1 MKKLLIFILLIL
13 VAFPAAAQRK
23 KSKPKNS
30 HTKGTLDLYWGYNLS
45 AYTKSDLRLIGDGYD
60 FTLNKVVAD
69 DRPEKFS
76 SVYVDPSRLTVPQFN
91 FRVGYNFWHNYNLSL
106 GYDHMKYVI
115 RNRQQVSMNG
125 RIDPGVDALWAGEYN
140 GENVTLNNSH
150 FHYENSDGLNYI
162 RLQISRV
169 DLWYRTKK
177 NGWFALSSLAGVS
190 SGMIL
195 SFNDFNFGGEFTRR
209 TISVSGYG
217 ISGHLGIRLEFWKH
231 LFVQTNLAGGF
242 MHQTRVKTRPTGTDH
257 AKQKFGYIASETAV
271 GFLFYI
277 RPTND
282 CNSCPHW

>member
-1 MKKLLIFILLIL
+1 MKKLLILILLL
-13 VAFPAAAQRK
+13 VIALPVGAQTK
-23 KSKPKNS
+23 KKKPKNS
-30 HTKGTLDLYWGYNLS
+30 HAKGALDFYWGYNRS
-45 AYTKSDLRLIGDGYD
+45 AYTKSDLHLIGAGYD

-76 SVYVDPSRLTVPQFN
+76 STYVNPAKITIPQFN
-91 FRVGYNFWHNYNLSL
+91 VRLGYNFWHNYNLSL
-106 GYDHMKYVI
+106 GYDHMKYI
-115 RNRQQVSMNG
+115 LRDNQQVT
-125 RIDPGVDALWAGEYN
+125 IDGYIEPGKDLLWSGDYSGERVDI
-140 GENVTLNNSH
+140 NSEH

-177 NGWFALSSLAGVS
+177 NGWFGLSSLAGIS

-195 SFNDFNFGGEFTRR
+195 SYNDLNFGGEFTRR

-217 ISGHLGIRLEFWKH
+217 ISGHVGIRLEFWKH
-231 LFVQTNLAGGF
+231 LFIQTNVAGGF

-257 AKQKFGYIASETAV
+257 AKQKFGYIASETAIGV
-271 GFLFYI
+271 LFYI

-282 CNSCPHW
+282 CNTCPRW